1 VWSDGP
7 VTPGG
12 RDPRVVLGRAPVA
25 RELRAAGPLARSV
38 HAPLTASAPWLTAVL
53 AVQAAAPWPRP
64 LPAAV
69 VVGPPPPAP
78 PDALAVLALA
88 RSGPVLTATLLGD
101 GLPVPGGRPP
111 SRLPAR
117 DDDAA
122 ARLAAGVL
130 GLLASSRRPWR
141 LRLAGLPL
149 GDPTVRALAR
159 LRPDAVVA
167 SRRSRRLVDELG
179 TLPGRLVRSRDPR
192 DVDAALP
199 ALLAGTRDAR
209 ARDAPAHDAPAHDA
223 RARDLVRVAA
233 RLHAAAG
240 RVEVATV
247 TDGGRLRAA
256 LLTLLDGAPGG
267 SPDGADRL
275 PWWGR
280 APDGGL
286 REEPGGP
293 LVDVT
298 VTGRGRV
305 VRAVV
310 DRAVRSLPVSP
321 RRTPG

>member
-1 VWSDGP
+1 VWSDDA
-7 VTPGG
+7 VTPGD
-12 RDPRVVLGRAPVA
+12 RDTRVVLGRAPVA
-25 RELRAAGPLARSV
+25 RELRAAAPLARGV
-38 HAPLTASAPWLTAVL
+38 RAPLTACAPWLTAVL
-53 AVQAAAPWPRP
+53 AVQAASPWPRP

-69 VVGPPPPAP
+69 VVGPTPPGP
-78 PDALAVLALA
+78 PDALAVLALT

-101 GLPVPGGRPP
+101 GLPVPGGWPAA
-111 SRLPAR
+111 RLPAR

-167 SRRSRRLVDELG
+167 SSRSRRLVDELG

-192 DVDAALP
+192 AVDAALP
-199 ALLAGTRDAR
+199 ALLAGTG
-209 ARDAPAHDAPAHDA
+209 DA

-247 TDGGRLRAA
+247 TDGGRLTAG
-256 LLTLLDGAPGG
+256 LLTLLDGG
-267 SPDGADRL
+267 SPDGAGRL

-280 APDGGL
+280 APSGGL
-286 REEPGGP
+286 PEVPGGP
-293 LVDVT
+293 LVGVT

-310 DRAVRSLPVSP
+310 DRAVRALPVSP
-321 RRTPG
+321 RRARG

>member
-1 VWSDGP
+1 VWSDGA
-7 VTPGG
+7 VTAGG
-12 RDPRVVLGRAPVA
+12 RDARVVLGRTAVA
-25 RELRAAGPLARSV
+25 RELRAAAPLARGV

-69 VVGPPPPAP
+69 VVGPPPPGP
-78 PDALAVLALA
+78 PDALAVLALT
-88 RSGPVLTATLLGD
+88 RTGPVLTATLLGD
-101 GLPVPGGRPP
+101 GLPVPGGRPA

-122 ARLAAGVL
+122 ARLADGVL

-167 SRRSRRLVDELG
+167 SSRSRRLVDDLAA
-179 TLPGRLVRSRDPR
+179 LPGRLVRSRDPR
-192 DVDAALP
+192 AVDAALP
-199 ALLAGTRDAR
+199 ALLAGTR
-209 ARDAPAHDAPAHDA
+209 DA

-247 TDGGRLRAA
+247 TDGGRLRAG
-256 LLTLLDGAPGG
+256 LLTLLDGGAPDAGG
-267 SPDGADRL
+267 PSGTDRL

-280 APDGGL
+280 APGGGL
-286 REEPGGP
+286 REEPGAP
-293 LVDVT
+293 LVGVT

-305 VRAVV
+305 VRAGV

-321 RRTPG
+321 RRAPG

>member
-1 VWSDGP
+1 M
-7 VTPGG
+7 TPGD
-12 RDPRVVLGRAPVA
+12 RDTRVVLGRAPVA
-25 RELRAAGPLARSV
+25 RELRAAAPLARGV
-38 HAPLTASAPWLTAVL
+38 RAPLTACAPWLTAVL

-69 VVGPPPPAP
+69 VVGPTPPGP
-78 PDALAVLALA
+78 PDALAVLALT

-101 GLPVPGGRPP
+101 GLPVPGGWPAA
-111 SRLPAR
+111 RLPAR

-167 SRRSRRLVDELG
+167 SSRSRRLVDELG

-192 DVDAALP
+192 AVDAALP
-199 ALLAGTRDAR
+199 ALLAGTG
-209 ARDAPAHDAPAHDA
+209 DA

-247 TDGGRLRAA
+247 TDGGRPTAG
-256 LLTLLDGAPGG
+256 LLTLLDGG
-267 SPDGADRL
+267 SPDGAGRL

-280 APDGGL
+280 APSGGL
-286 REEPGGP
+286 PEVPGGP
-293 LVDVT
+293 LVGVT

-310 DRAVRSLPVSP
+310 DRAVRALPVSP
-321 RRTPG
+321 RRARG

>member
-1 VWSDGP
+1 M
-7 VTPGG
+7 TPGG

-25 RELRAAGPLARSV
+25 RELRAAGPLTRSV
-38 HAPLTASAPWLTAVL
+38 RAPLTASAPWLTAVL
-53 AVQAAAPWPRP
+53 AVQAAAPWPRT

-69 VVGPPPPAP
+69 VVGPPPPGP

-88 RSGPVLTATLLGD
+88 RSGPLLTATLLGD

-209 ARDAPAHDAPAHDA
+209 ARDA

-267 SPDGADRL
+267 PPDAADRL

-286 REEPGGP
+286 PEAPGGP